1 MRADDSSRQKFFVPL
16 HQKVQLLEPEVRG
29 IESTRNVANLAF
41 PPACHCTADT
51 YLCLQD
57 LTLDQQA
64 DPMDVVSVMI
74 LVNASMHSKQKQ
86 MYSF

>member
-29 IESTRNVANLAF
+29 VESTGNVANLAF